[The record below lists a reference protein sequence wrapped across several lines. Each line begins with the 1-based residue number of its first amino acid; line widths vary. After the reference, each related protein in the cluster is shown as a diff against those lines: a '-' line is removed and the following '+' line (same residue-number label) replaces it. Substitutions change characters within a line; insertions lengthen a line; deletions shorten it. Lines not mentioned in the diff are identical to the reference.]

1 MNGMELDDFNEI
13 FHNMHLKMTSHLW
26 SKRVILKQLMIPL
39 AISVELQNSG
49 SAFFVLFFILIYY
62 ISVSD
67 NKGSH
72 SLWRNYFEK
81 YKWEEWYNGK
91 IQTHKIIKYGTSWI
105 LNFLVFSLTPII
117 LLQNISVFFM
127 M

>member
-1 MNGMELDDFNEI
+1 MNGMELNDFNEI
-13 FHNMHLKMTSHLW
+13 FHNMHLKMTRHLW

-39 AISVELQNSG
+39 AISENSKVWEMP
-49 SAFFVLFFILIYY
+49 FFVLFFILIYY
-62 ISVSD
+62 ILVSD

-81 YKWEEWYNGK
+81 YKRKEWYNGK
-91 IQTHKIIKYGTSWI
+91 TQTQKIIKYGTSRI